1 MMKLAKDAFDLGVF
15 VSDIQASL
23 AFYRDTLGLT
33 LEDKNDLPLGTMY
46 RLKCGN
52 SDFKLID
59 PKKVPPAGAS
69 GMPAQLGF
77 RYATF
82 SVTNLSEICQT
93 LKKKGVK
100 FTIEETE
107 LRPGVRIAMVK
118 DPDGNTIEFVQ
129 RSK

>member
-1 MMKLAKDAFDLGVF
+1 MMKLAKDALDLGVF
-15 VSDIQASL
+15 VSDIKASL
-23 AFYRDTLGLT
+23 DFYQDTLGLE

-59 PKKVPPAGAS
+59 PQKVPPAGAS

-77 RYATF
+77 RYVTF
-82 SVTNLSEICQT
+82 SVTNLSEICGT
-93 LKKKGVK
+93 LKDKGAK

-118 DPDGNTIEFVQ
+118 DPDGNTVEFVE
-129 RSK
+129 RSE